1 MSLEHDL
8 DAPVQDLEDQLFGM
22 THRENLDFW
31 LNSIH
36 SGAPSAPI
44 LVVCTKLDLVGET
57 VSEAQRDA
65 RVAAIEASI
74 RGKPYERQ
82 ITSVL
87 CVSSKTGEG
96 MDAVRAV
103 LDDTSRLQHYGDE
116 VPLKWFK
123 WKSLISEIV
132 ARDGDDGSN
141 RRISHKQAV
150 QMAGACG
157 IDESDVDE
165 MLAKFHSV
173 GFLLWHSGTH
183 DLIVIDPQWMLD
195 RMTELLCQRSIA
207 EHYDASADKKDAWSE
222 LQSSGRLSIEL
233 LPELWPELL
242 PWERQAVLK
251 YMIGFGHCCPLHHDP
266 TLSAIDQ
273 VDRSTFLVPTL
284 LPEAPAD
291 ASVWAGSADDKALR
305 VCFITSHRRGPRED
319 WPEDRKF
326 LPDTLFFRLVSSLVQ
341 EVQRVS
347 DRFRHLT
354 RIGW

>member
-1 MSLEHDL
+1 MVGGDEIMATTQRILRERGDALLDDSPTVVVLDFAGQRMYYTLHQIVITEALTRYVVAVSLEHDL
-8 DAPVQDLEDQLFGM
+8 DAALHDPEDQVFGM
-22 THRENLDFW
+22 THGENLDFW

-44 LVVCTKLDLVGET
+44 LLVVTKLDLVPEV

-65 RVAAIEASI
+65 RVAAIKASL

-123 WKSLISEIV
+123 WKSLISEVV

-207 EHYDASADKKDAWSE
+207 ELWSASADKKDAWSE
-222 LQSSGRLSIEL
+222 LQSSGRLSLEL
-233 LPELWPELL
+233 LPE
-242 PWERQAVLK
+242 
-251 YMIGFGHCCPLHHDP
+251 
-266 TLSAIDQ
+266 
-273 VDRSTFLVPTL
+273 
-284 LPEAPAD
+284 
-291 ASVWAGSADDKALR
+291 
-305 VCFITSHRRGPRED
+305 REQ
-319 WPEDRKF
+319 R
-326 LPDTLFFRLVSSLVQ
+326 RLVRLHQSTRSQLLVQ
-341 EVQRVS
+341 
-347 DRFRHLT
+347 H
-354 RIGW
+354 

>member
-1 MSLEHDL
+1 
-8 DAPVQDLEDQLFGM
+8 
-22 THRENLDFW
+22 
-31 LNSIH
+31 
-36 SGAPSAPI
+36 
-44 LVVCTKLDLVGET
+44 
-57 VSEAQRDA
+57 
-65 RVAAIEASI
+65 
-74 RGKPYERQ
+74 
-82 ITSVL
+82 
-87 CVSSKTGEG
+87 
-96 MDAVRAV
+96 
-103 LDDTSRLQHYGDE
+103 
-116 VPLKWFK
+116 
-123 WKSLISEIV
+123 
-132 ARDGDDGSN
+132 
-141 RRISHKQAV
+141 

-291 ASVWAGSADDKALR
+291 ASVWAGSADDKTLR

-319 WPEDRKF
+319 WPEGRKF
-326 LPDTLFFRLVSSLVQ
+326 LPDTLFFRLVS
-341 EVQRVS
+341 
-347 DRFRHLT
+347 
-354 RIGW
+354 